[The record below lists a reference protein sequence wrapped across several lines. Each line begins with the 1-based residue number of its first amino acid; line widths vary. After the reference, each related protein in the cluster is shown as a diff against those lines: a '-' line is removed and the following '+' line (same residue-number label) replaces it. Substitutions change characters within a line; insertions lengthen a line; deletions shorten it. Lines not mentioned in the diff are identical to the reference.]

1 MDVFVEV
8 DRGNRSSSVNNRQM
22 LRWHSSS
29 QRWGRHQH
37 KKTPFNKKMARYKV
51 SILKKTIGGK
61 CRWYHQPR
69 KKRNGNAGQKRRRHP
84 RRPGSSIYVSFSF
97 FFFLFFVFFC
107 HFHRSHPGNNER
119 MRRPG
124 ISDEVFRPQNAHL
137 RRVTGSLKK
146 RFFCVI
152 GSLERDTCKRE
163 REREREGPRNSV
175 FCCCFF
181 FTKKNRQRKETNNKN
196 NRDDKKKRETKIEKR
211 KAHQVQS
218 RRLTRRR
225 FHTRKKN
232 TIFISPFY
240 LFIYLFFWSRFFSYF
255 FPFSITNARR

>member
-8 DRGNRSSSVNNRQM
+8 DRGNRSSSVDNRQM

-163 REREREGPRNSV
+163 RERERRPP
-175 FCCCFF
+175 
-181 FTKKNRQRKETNNKN
+181 K
-196 NRDDKKKRETKIEKR
+196 
-211 KAHQVQS
+211 
-218 RRLTRRR
+218 
-225 FHTRKKN
+225 
-232 TIFISPFY
+232 
-240 LFIYLFFWSRFFSYF
+240 
-255 FPFSITNARR
+255 